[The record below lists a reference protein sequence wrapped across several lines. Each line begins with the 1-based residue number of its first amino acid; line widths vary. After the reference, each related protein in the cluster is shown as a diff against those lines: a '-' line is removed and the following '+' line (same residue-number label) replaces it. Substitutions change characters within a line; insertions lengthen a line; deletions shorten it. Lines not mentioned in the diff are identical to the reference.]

1 MVCTEGHTEAGVAAA
16 NGTGSLAHG
25 ASGLVEG
32 GGQHTSSKHK
42 RQFGVEMAVVKV
54 TRRVVRKA
62 ECGGKSQ
69 AQGDA
74 ASWCLNDAKGL
85 GRQRAGEEGFRGREG

>member
-1 MVCTEGHTEAGVAAA
+1 
-16 NGTGSLAHG
+16 
-25 ASGLVEG
+25 
-32 GGQHTSSKHK
+32 
-42 RQFGVEMAVVKV
+42 MAVVKV